1 MTIMAA
7 ALVQCMSRSKRGCI
21 RGRAVGTNADSMVA
35 MSMPHWPALTS
46 RVDAKP
52 MYSRRTTLTLL
63 FLAALGCCSG
73 TFADDSADTVTPEER
88 MNRRFPQRVLVG
100 DLLGDPLLD
109 DDNRT
114 LGRVEKVVRTHDGKV
129 VLVTTF
135 GSDRKST
142 RLNSSH
148 LVIS

>member
-1 MTIMAA
+1 
-7 ALVQCMSRSKRGCI
+7 
-21 RGRAVGTNADSMVA
+21 
-35 MSMPHWPALTS
+35 
-46 RVDAKP
+46 

-135 GSDRKST
+135 GSWLGLGGRPIGVPLETVGILGRSIAVLDISRKDFSSLPTWQGTDTTPLSPRETIRIALT
-142 RLNSSH
+142 RR
-148 LVIS
+148 